1 MGSGVRIGVF
11 DSGVGGLSVW
21 REIVTE
27 LPQLD
32 TVYVADQVHIPYGA
46 RPPAQI
52 LEYARGICRFLVDEG
67 CTAIVMACNAASAAA
82 LLPLRHE
89 LPGLDLVGM
98 EPAIKPASH
107 LSARR
112 VVGVLAT
119 PPTLGGELF
128 RATLARHAADMHVIQ
143 QPCPGLVELVE
154 AGVVAGPR
162 VESVLRR
169 FLTPSI
175 DASADVL
182 VLACTHYPFLRDA
195 IARVA
200 GPDVRILDPA
210 PAVAQQVKRIV
221 VQQGSARAAAAT
233 LPTAA
238 SPPRR
243 RFYTTGDRAQFERV
257 ASQLLGTPLTAAVAR
272 WDSGALRCNDP
283 G

>member
-1 MGSGVRIGVF
+1 
-11 DSGVGGLSVW
+11 VGGLSVW
-21 REIVTE
+21 REIVAE

-32 TVYVADQVHIPYGA
+32 TVYVADQAHIPYGA

-98 EPAIKPASH
+98 EPAIKPAAH

-119 PPTLGGELF
+119 PPTLAGELF
-128 RATLARHAADMHVIQ
+128 RATLARHAADVHVVE

-154 AGVVAGPR
+154 AGVVDGPR

-169 FLTPSI
+169 FLAPSI
-175 DASADVL
+175 TASADVL
-182 VLACTHYPFLRDA
+182 VLACTHYPFLRNV

-221 VQQGSARAAAAT
+221 VQQQSARANAAA
-233 LPTAA
+233 LPAVVGE
-238 SPPRR
+238 PRR
-243 RFYTTGDRAQFERV
+243 RFYTTGDRSQFENV
-257 ASQLLGTPLTAAVAR
+257 SSLLLGKTLTAAAAR
-272 WDSGALRCNDP
+272 WDSGALHPCNEP